1 VPLLSLAGLA
11 SGQCET
17 FHFVQARFRDQKLA
31 LVIAIGA
38 DAMDLFRRYR
48 NQIFPSTALLALLEE
63 RRIPRSNLTTDEGA
77 IGSST
82 DFTVI
87 MENILQVLPDTVN
100 VAVVIGNSFAEKYW
114 LEQMRVA
121 FKPFAGR
128 VSFVWFNDLSLND
141 MINHAAML
149 PPRSAIF
156 FYSLLTDGAGEVHE
170 EDVVL
175 SQLHSVANAPIFTW
189 YDVNFGNGIVGGPLI
204 SVQDRTQK
212 VVNVAARILQG
223 EGPDQIRM
231 PAVSLGPPKY
241 DWREIQRWGISES
254 RLPPGSTIY
263 FRDPSAWDQYEAQI
277 LAVTAA
283 ILVQAS
289 LIGWLVHERQYRRR
303 AERASRETISELSQL
318 NRMGTAGELSATIA
332 HEVNQPLMGM
342 VTRANAALRWLSG
355 EKPNVGKAQDALNQ
369 IVAAGHRA
377 SDVVTSVRAMFKKDT
392 QEKGPIDINQLIRS
406 VLGLVYIDL
415 RKHSIDSRADLADS
429 LPAVIGNEVQL
440 QQVILNLVTLAS
452 G

>member
-1 VPLLSLAGLA
+1 MTCRQYSWPTPAILLCLLASLTCGTTLAAEPKRVLLLYHSFAANLVYAKAIRAELERQKPSSLEIYDAPLLPGSSEGVADRYADYL
-11 SGQCET
+11 
-17 FHFVQARFRDQKLA
+17 QARFRDQKLA

-48 NQIFPSTALLALLEE
+48 NQIFPSATLLALLEE
-63 RRIPRSNLTTDEGA
+63 RRIPRFNLTTDEGA

-121 FKPFAGR
+121 FEPFAGR

-212 VVNVAARILQG
+212 VANVAVRILQG

-241 DWREIQRWGISES
+241 DWREMQRWSISEA
-254 RLPPGSTIY
+254 RLPPGSKIY
-263 FRDPSAWDQYEAQI
+263 FRDPTAWQQYSSA
-277 LAVTAA
+277 
-283 ILVQAS
+283 
-289 LIGWLVHERQYRRR
+289 
-303 AERASRETISELSQL
+303 
-318 NRMGTAGELSATIA
+318 LSASIA
-332 HEVNQPLMGM
+332 HEIKQPSKA
-342 VTRANAALRWLSG
+342 RPALTL
-355 EKPNVGKAQDALNQ
+355 P
-369 IVAAGHRA
+369 
-377 SDVVTSVRAMFKKDT
+377 
-392 QEKGPIDINQLIRS
+392 
-406 VLGLVYIDL
+406 
-415 RKHSIDSRADLADS
+415 SRF
-429 LPAVIGNEVQL
+429 
-440 QQVILNLVTLAS
+440 
-452 G
+452 